1 MKNKWGR
8 EWYKIIL
15 IFQIMENQN
24 GLIDLTG
31 NELQETCGGLFP
43 KLIIMMFVPTYET
56 LKGIFDGF
64 TDGYQRATQS

>member
-1 MKNKWGR
+1 
-8 EWYKIIL
+8 
-15 IFQIMENQN
+15 MENQN